1 MILIYDVFGNVH
13 EFKGSLSVELFDA
26 DNLVY
31 EFVMREVFPSGK
43 PKRPFVT
50 HRTVLAVGSEDDM
63 KAAMISAKGDI
74 ERIVQDRLPIGIV
87 RLPMPVFAQKD
98 GE

>member
-13 EFKGSLSVELFDA
+13 EFKGTLSVELFDA

-43 PKRPFVT
+43 SKRPFVT

-74 ERIVQDRLPIGIV
+74 ESMGVYPIGVV
-87 RLPMPVFAQKD
+87 RVPMPVLTQKD